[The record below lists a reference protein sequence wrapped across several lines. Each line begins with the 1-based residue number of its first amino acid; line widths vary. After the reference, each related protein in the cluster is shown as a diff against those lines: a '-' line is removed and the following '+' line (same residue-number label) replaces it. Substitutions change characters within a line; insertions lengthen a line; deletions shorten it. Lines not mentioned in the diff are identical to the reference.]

1 MDVPIE
7 SLPEM
12 VLCTASFHGSHAKS
26 LTHQGSLR
34 MLIHHLRAQL
44 LSGMSHVELRWRMTK
59 ECRPDL
65 SEETPHPEIL
75 VGLCWANV

>member
-1 MDVPIE
+1 MK
-7 SLPEM
+7 SLTEM
-12 VLCTASFHGSHAKS
+12 VLCTISFHGSHAKS

-44 LSGMSHVELRWRMTK
+44 PPGASHAELRWHMTK
-59 ECRPDL
+59 ECIPDL
-65 SEETPHPEIL
+65 IEETPCPESP